1 VRSFILIFLLVTSTA
16 VSAQE
21 NYEIQV
27 YGAQTIPKGYTM
39 LELHSNCTFDGTK
52 SKEGD
57 VLPTNNI
64 IHETIEITH
73 GWTPWFETGF
83 YFFNAIGSDNRTS
96 YVGSH
101 IRPRV
106 MEPESWKWPI
116 GVSLSAEVG
125 YQKPEYS
132 ADDWTLEI
140 RPIIDRTWKKFYVA
154 FNPVFDKSLHGPNEK
169 SGYGFSPNLKVSYNM
184 TKKVGVGVEYYGAV
198 GKLTMWDPY
207 QQQQH
212 QLFAVIDLEWSED
225 WEFNAGYG
233 LGFTNSTDND
243 IFKVIL
249 GYRLHKKKKS
259 P

>member
-1 VRSFILIFLLVTSTA
+1 
-16 VSAQE
+16 
-21 NYEIQV
+21 
-27 YGAQTIPKGYTM
+27 
-39 LELHSNCTFDGTK
+39 
-52 SKEGD
+52 
-57 VLPTNNI
+57 
-64 IHETIEITH
+64 
-73 GWTPWFETGF
+73 
-83 YFFNAIGSDNRTS
+83 
-96 YVGSH
+96 
-101 IRPRV
+101 
-106 MEPESWKWPI
+106 
-116 GVSLSAEVG
+116 
-125 YQKPEYS
+125 
-132 ADDWTLEI
+132 
-140 RPIIDRTWKKFYVA
+140 
-154 FNPVFDKSLHGPNEK
+154 
-169 SGYGFSPNLKVSYNM
+169 M